1 MTRLVRQEE
10 QMQPVVVVSVELV
23 VHSAVEALIIKVK
36 WTRKSYFERF
46 SATLLS
52 PVEVTRIC
60 GTRKV
65 ANRLDLRFPR

>member
-1 MTRLVRQEE
+1 MTRSVRLEE

-23 VHSAVEALIIKVK
+23 VHSAEEAFIIKVK
-36 WTRKSYFERF
+36 WTRKSCFERF
-46 SATLLS
+46 SATHLNR
-52 PVEVTRIC
+52 VEVSRIC